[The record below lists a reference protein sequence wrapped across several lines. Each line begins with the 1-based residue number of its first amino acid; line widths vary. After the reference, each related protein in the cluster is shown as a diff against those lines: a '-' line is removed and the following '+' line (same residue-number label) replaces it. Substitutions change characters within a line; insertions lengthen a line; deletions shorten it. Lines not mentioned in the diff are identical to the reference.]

1 MTSATFTAGQEILPV
16 PLFLL
21 SKGVIEVLKP
31 NIDAKQRWLRGLG
44 GTALILAS
52 LTLPKIPDLGRISLA
67 ALGFLG
73 IAQALSGI

>member
-1 MTSATFTAGQEILPV
+1 M
-16 PLFLL
+16 
-21 SKGVIEVLKP
+21 LKP

-67 ALGFLG
+67 ALGLLG